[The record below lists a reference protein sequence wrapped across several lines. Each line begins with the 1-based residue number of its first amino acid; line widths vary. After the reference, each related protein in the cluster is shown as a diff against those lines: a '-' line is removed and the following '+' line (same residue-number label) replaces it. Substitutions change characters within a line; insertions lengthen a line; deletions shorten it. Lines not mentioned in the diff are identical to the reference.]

1 MKEIRLY
8 FIDDCPFFLP
18 PILPT
23 AYLPTYLPIYPMECT
38 CVCRLLINCWL
49 STCLLFCEII
59 LMFKF
64 PVFLYIACNAYIIF
78 FFLILLFT
86 KVHLHSSLFILHSFV
101 LIVIIILCIFIVR
114 RMFHFKSRIF
124 P

>member
-78 FFLILLFT
+78 FSYIVIH
-86 KVHLHSSLFILHSFV
+86 KSSLAFFIIHASFFCFNSDYYFMHFHSTKNV
-101 LIVIIILCIFIVR
+101 SL
-114 RMFHFKSRIF
+114 
-124 P
+124 